1 MHGGTQA
8 GQCGQVGTTLLN
20 IDGIVY
26 RVDHVTARRRMSKDI
41 DVEQTLSTR
50 KTCTITNTTLSTLF

>member
-26 RVDHVTARRRMSKDI
+26 RVDHVTARRRLSKDI
-41 DVEQTLSTR
+41 D
-50 KTCTITNTTLSTLF
+50 I